1 MQISYLP
8 TWTTV
13 MPLRAPRETVTNAC
27 VPQFLQTASLRHDCG
42 PLFTFGGACLTIP
55 AYGLFIQHHGSSPHV
70 TPIFVSHTVMPFRAF
85 RSRATEM
92 PSLVHG
98 MHPCGISQ
106 ATTDGLFCTERM
118 MQRRVKS
125 VMGPVMPYTQG
136 CR

>member
-42 PLFTFGGACLTIP
+42 PLLTFGGACLTIP

-70 TPIFVSHTVMPFRAF
+70 TYFHLAYGHAFQGLPKSCDRDAKPCSWYASLRDIPGNDRWPFLHRKDDAKT
-85 RSRATEM
+85 R
-92 PSLVHG
+92 
-98 MHPCGISQ
+98 
-106 ATTDGLFCTERM
+106 
-118 MQRRVKS
+118 
-125 VMGPVMPYTQG
+125 
-136 CR
+136 